1 MGVLVSIGSVFSSIE
16 CPGKGGELK
25 QSLSSNQQP
34 QTLQQ
39 FIESNKTQY
48 GIQKGTQASNEYI
61 AIITPY
67 VNQIVSLESQLKAL
81 QEKLTKKE

>member
-1 MGVLVSIGSVFSSIE
+1 
-16 CPGKGGELK
+16 
-25 QSLSSNQQP
+25 LSD

-48 GIQKGTQASNEYI
+48 AIQKGIQTSNEYI

-67 VNQIVSLESQLKAL
+67 VNQIVLLESQLKAL
-81 QEKLTKKE
+81 QEKFPKKERVKIIKQKKKGKK